1 MLRENCVERRVDPAP
16 LVKQLREH
24 FCAFFREAVEALGAL
39 FLFAPLA
46 LEEALR
52 LEPAQQRV
60 ECPFVD
66 LEALF

>member
-1 MLRENCVERRVDPAP
+1 MLRENCVERRVDPTP
-16 LVKQLREH
+16 LGKQLPEH
-24 FCAFFREAVEALGAL
+24 FRAFFREAVEAFGAF

-60 ECPFVD
+60 ERPFVD
-66 LEALF
+66 LEPLF